1 MNNDERYDIILFGAT
16 GFTGKLVAEYLAQKC
31 GDGASQE
38 AFTWAIAGRNAAK
51 LGEVKVDLGL
61 HDDVGTITAV
71 TDDFTSLT
79 AMTAQARVLLTTVG
93 PYVLYGEPLV
103 RACVETG
110 TDYVDITGEP
120 EFVNSII
127 ARYHEPARAKG
138 LRIVNCCGFDSIPH
152 DLGVYMLMNEF
163 AGSESVIVDGY
174 VSANGNLSGGT
185 WHSAITAM
193 SRSRAQN
200 KQPSAARVVVGEGRV
215 VRGGKPRV
223 RYEEAV
229 NGWVAPMPTIDPQI
243 VLRSARML
251 PAYGPN
257 FTYAHYLRVGSLP
270 KVVGLG
276 AGVGAVAALAQFGP
290 TRKWLLNRRKPGEG
304 PTAAERAQGSFRV
317 TFVGT
322 VDGQRV
328 MAEVSGGDPGY
339 AETSKMVAESAL
351 CLALDGAQLPAVAG
365 VLTTAVAMGE
375 PLLARL
381 RGTGMVFK
389 VHEGK

>member
-1 MNNDERYDIILFGAT
+1 MNYDARYDIILFGAT
-16 GFTGKLVAEYLAQKC
+16 GFTGKLVAEYLAAKSA
-31 GDGASQE
+31 DES
-38 AFTWAIAGRNAAK
+38 FTWAIAGRNATK
-51 LGEVKVDLGL
+51 LAQVKA
-61 HDDVGTITAV
+61 DVGLRADVDIIPAA
-71 TDDFTSLT
+71 TDDYASLT

-110 TDYVDITGEP
+110 THYVDITGEP
-120 EFVNSII
+120 EFVNTII
-127 ARYHEPARAKG
+127 DRYHEPAKAKG

-152 DLGVYMLMNEF
+152 DLGVFMLLQEF
-163 AGSESVIVDGY
+163 AGAASVTVDGY

-193 SRSRAQN
+193 SRARAQN
-200 KQPSAARVVVGEGRV
+200 KQPPVARTVVGAGRV
-215 VRGGKPRV
+215 VRSGKPRV
-223 RYEEAV
+223 RYAEAV

-251 PAYGPN
+251 PAYGQN
-257 FTYAHYLRVGSLP
+257 FTYAHYLRVGSLA

-290 TRKWLLNRRKPGEG
+290 TRNWLLNRRQPGDG
-304 PTAAERAQGSFRV
+304 PTADERARGSFHV
-317 TFVGT
+317 TFVGN

-351 CLALDGAQLPAVAG
+351 CLVVDRAHLPEAAG
-365 VLTTAVAMGE
+365 VLTTAVAMGK
-375 PLLARL
+375 PLLVRL
-381 RGTGMVFK
+381 RGAGLVF
-389 VHEGK
+389 EIRT